1 MKTRHPL
8 NAVSLA
14 ATYFARSETLG
25 ESLVSNFWIANYSP
39 GQSVKLREQSREYM
53 KKRALLRGVL
63 NGFRNET
70 LRASCLFAISSPMM
84 ASMRRAVGDLTD
96 TALNIM
102 DGPVSLRSELSFRAQ
117 CFANSQALL
126 HETTDGQSP
135 GIIFG
140 RDKAGRHGNF
150 YPPSYGSICSDAL
163 WARRLQ
169 KVHTAWKRC
178 RVRANWQWRELDSA
192 NSSDALL
199 MNIFCCPRILSKK
212 EVINLLGI
220 DSGLKPEFGFKP
232 RTPLHGGKRDNTE
245 IDMRVG
251 SLLVEAKLTEGD
263 FQWAQRRMIDRYLN
277 LDHVFETAATSSG
290 SEEGTTKRVP
300 AYTWNISGS
309 CERRF
314 VLRALRCK
322 KTGIGRDLV

>member
-1 MKTRHPL
+1 
-8 NAVSLA
+8 
-14 ATYFARSETLG
+14 
-25 ESLVSNFWIANYSP
+25 
-39 GQSVKLREQSREYM
+39 
-53 KKRALLRGVL
+53 
-63 NGFRNET
+63 
-70 LRASCLFAISSPMM
+70 MM
-84 ASMRRAVGDLTD
+84 ASMRRAGDLTE

-199 MNIFCCPRILSKK
+199 MNIFCCPRVLSKK

-277 LDHVFETAATSSG
+277 LDEVFETAVLPEARGRQSG
-290 SEEGTTKRVP
+290 YQLIRGTLAAHASGGSFCVLCDARRP
-300 AYTWNISGS
+300 ELAETWF
-309 CERRF
+309 R
-314 VLRALRCK
+314 VLRAVRSSALRCRLK
-322 KTGIGRDLV
+322 MLTWQELAFALPRELQIFLQTKYGIQGIKRQWT